1 MTLSALLL
9 QRDRAASDEQSLK
22 RLLRYAWC
30 WPRQPGL
37 RARAETLVQ
46 APGAPDAGESLLLSA
61 NGQAGSL
68 WRLVPGEVGPH
79 SAELDKG
86 CREQLQ
92 HLQQRVSRDLP
103 FVCHV
108 GGFLPWSVEPLH
120 VHQQQLLTGPSFGL
134 AFALATASRM
144 LGLTFPPDRVACA
157 VVNDAGRVEPVEPEG
172 LRAKLRALRDWAP
185 GVTRVL
191 VAEPQASQARTLCAE
206 LDAPL
211 EVDGVRNLG
220 HAIELCFGNVVA
232 QLEQRWHD
240 AAECTR
246 LLERLFLQMLDGGT
260 PLLHFEG
267 VAQGAT
273 LLARAF
279 PEGSEERTRADW
291 IAIVARGHDGAED
304 PLPLRKH
311 WLDGMRRP
319 LRLRALSHNV
329 GRAAYATD
337 GERHAIIEYARS
349 QLATTPLDDHPDDL
363 RVLGALGRHAAML
376 GDYDAARS
384 WLTRAVK
391 GWHELSEWTSGAHA
405 LCELTRVAGVT
416 RDDTA
421 LRQILAGPAQSALSS
436 GALEHTSLCFLA
448 FAIGRAWAQLEAWTL
463 ALAWLSDDC
472 AQCPGL
478 DWTRTPAHLQ
488 ASRARWA
495 WLAAAHVNDS
505 SCASG
510 WKTAL
515 HALSATPSTQ
525 FAQCLH
531 RIDELLLTSGSVAQS
546 SSSEAMRHE
555 LTAFQRIEPK
565 ALALALH
572 FASSAEGIE
581 QARALTRHYPY

>member
-46 APGAPDAGESLLLSA
+46 APAAPDAGESLLLSA
-61 NGQAGSL
+61 NGHAGSL
-68 WRLVPGEVGPH
+68 WRLVPGDAGPH
-79 SAELDKG
+79 SAELGKG

-92 HLQQRVSRDLP
+92 RLQQRVGRDLP
-103 FVCHV
+103 FVCHL

-120 VHQQQLLTGPSFGL
+120 VHQQGLLTGPSFGL
-134 AFALATASRM
+134 TFALATASRM

-157 VVNDAGRVEPVEPEG
+157 VVNDAGHVEPVEPEG
-172 LRAKLRALRDWAP
+172 LRAKLQALRDWAP

-211 EVDGVRNLG
+211 EVDGVRDLG

-240 AAECTR
+240 AAECAR
-246 LLERLFLQMLDGGT
+246 LLERLFLHLLDGGT

-279 PEGSEERTRADW
+279 PEGSEERTQADW

-319 LRLRALSHNV
+319 LRLRALSHSV

-363 RVLGALGRHAAML
+363 RVLGALGRHAAMR
-376 GDYDAARS
+376 GDYDAARG
-384 WLTRAVK
+384 WLTRAVQ

-421 LRQILAGPAQSALSS
+421 LRQILAGPALSALSS
-436 GALEHTSLCFLA
+436 GALEHTSLCYLA

-463 ALAWLSDDC
+463 ALAWLSDDF

-495 WLAAAHVNDS
+495 WLAAVHVNDDS
-505 SCASG
+505 AAAYG
-510 WKTAL
+510 ETAL
-515 HALSATPSTQ
+515 YGLAEMPDAR
-525 FAQCLH
+525 FAYCLH
-531 RIDELLLTSGSVAQS
+531 RIDKLVFIQDTTTEELDAGAL
-546 SSSEAMRHE
+546 RNE
-555 LTAFQRIEPK
+555 LDAFQSIEPRAF
-565 ALALALH
+565 ALACTLAE
-572 FASSAEGIE
+572 SSDAVE
-581 QARALTRHYPY
+581 QARSLGRHYPY